1 MLTGSAARSRSG
13 NAANAVA
20 ASAPPALLM
29 RKSLRHCRCCD
40 VRPRPF
46 FIVTSH
52 GVKARALRRE
62 PRQKLFRQA
71 TSRSFCPVA
80 IGAGR
85 LYTKLYVRLQTA
97 RFCLNQAPR
106 RQARWRRSAAAG
118 FSSSPMTRALR
129 KKPALRGA
137 TVPAK
142 RRLRKVAVK
151 RGARGPA
158 IAELIATRLEE
169 DIVLGRRHPR
179 ERLIEQDLC
188 QQFNTHRADVRLAFF
203 ELEKKGIIQRIPNRG
218 AMVRDLSPQEVTEL
232 YAVREELEVM
242 AVRIL
247 PFPVARGEIDKLDEI
262 QRKYSAAIDS
272 GDLLDVF
279 YGNLHFHRTL
289 YELCGNLCLI
299 ETIEQLAQ
307 KVYGIRSYANAYPDA
322 LDRARRD
329 HVAMIA
335 ALRTSNRDALIAL
348 TRRHLEP
355 SPEAYIRAYQR
366 RFGDVSPAPRQS

>member
-1 MLTGSAARSRSG
+1 MALKRARCGASPDKSFLAKRLSRLFCPLRSG
-13 NAANAVA
+13 
-20 ASAPPALLM
+20 
-29 RKSLRHCRCCD
+29 
-40 VRPRPF
+40 
-46 FIVTSH
+46 
-52 GVKARALRRE
+52 
-62 PRQKLFRQA
+62 
-71 TSRSFCPVA
+71 
-80 IGAGR
+80 AGK

-97 RFCLNQAPR
+97 GFCLIQAPR
-106 RQARWRRSAAAG
+106 GSRRDGADRTEEG
-118 FSSSPMTRALR
+118 FLSFPMTVHRTLR
-129 KKPALRGA
+129 KKPAQRGA
-137 TVPAK
+137 TAPAK
-142 RRLRKVAVK
+142 RRLRKVAAK

-158 IAELIATRLEE
+158 VAELIATRLEE
-169 DIVLGRRHPR
+169 EIVLGRRHPR

-218 AMVRDLSPQEVTEL
+218 AIVRDLSPQEVTEI

-247 PFPVARGEIDKLDEI
+247 PFPVARSDIEKLDEI

-272 GDLLDVF
+272 GDLLNVF

-289 YELCGNLCLI
+289 YELCGNTCLI
-299 ETIEQLAQ
+299 ETIDQLAQ

-322 LDRARRD
+322 LERARCD
-329 HVAMIA
+329 HVGMIG
-335 ALRTSNRDALIAL
+335 ALRTSNRDDLIAL

-366 RFGDVSPAPRQS
+366 RFGDVGPTASPS